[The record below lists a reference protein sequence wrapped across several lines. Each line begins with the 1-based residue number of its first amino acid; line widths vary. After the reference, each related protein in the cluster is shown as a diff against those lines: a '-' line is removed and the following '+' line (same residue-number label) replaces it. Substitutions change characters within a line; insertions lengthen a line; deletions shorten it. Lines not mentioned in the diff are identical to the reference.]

1 MISFSLYFSRFL
13 KNYDLRKNKAK
24 NQSKLETNL
33 ILINF
38 SRLFFA
44 VFLVKFPKFFTKIKH
59 VAVLW
64 KKWFAKK
71 QSEKSIKIGSN
82 FDFNAFFAS
91 LFRFANLEKFL
102 KRLQFFASGSPVFFI
117 FRGGAKFR
125 AREIYISLVKS
136 NKNAVFVKFEPNR
149 FGAPG
154 RAR

>member
-136 NKNAVFVKFEPNR
+136 LSPRGLEAVRPDWATFATLES
-149 FGAPG
+149 
-154 RAR
+154 

>member
-38 SRLFFA
+38 SHIFFA

-64 KKWFAKK
+64 KKMICEKAKR
-71 QSEKSIKIGSN
+71 KIN
-82 FDFNAFFAS
+82 QKRVKFW
-91 LFRFANLEKFL
+91 LQCIFRFAFSLRKFG
-102 KRLQFFASGSPVFFI
+102 KFFKTIAI
-117 FRGGAKFR
+117 FRVWQSCIFHFSRRREISR
-125 AREIYISLVKS
+125 ARNLHQISQVP
-136 NKNAVFVKFEPNR
+136 VDFI
-149 FGAPG
+149 
-154 RAR
+154 